1 MWLEI
6 ALVTASVLAFA
17 AYQFVGRFAGHVLYV
32 TVSIDA
38 MTLRDVTKSISMT
51 LNAADESLA
60 YSHPR
65 ALVGNFTNAELLLK
79 SLTKKMGG
87 FTTPSIVIHPLAR
100 IEGGLTQ
107 IEERA
112 IQELAH
118 GAANG
123 RKVFVHTGA
132 QLTDAEVIQ
141 KVKSGR

>member
-6 ALVTASVLAFA
+6 AVVAGCAVAFTG
-17 AYQFVGRFAGHVLYV
+17 YQIIGRVAGHVLYV
-32 TVSIDA
+32 TVSADA

-65 ALVGNFTNAELLLK
+65 ALVGNFTNAELLIK

-87 FTTPSIVIHPLAR
+87 FTAPSIVVHPLER

-118 GAANG
+118 GGANG

-141 KVKSGR
+141 KVKSG